1 MLGLALVRKSQA
13 VSRVPPISPASPA
26 EYPWSAARAPER
38 PAQRPV
44 HELWSACPQSS
55 RSCPGSA
62 QQSPR
67 AFREC
72 PPAQVP
78 PSISGVPCHASAI
91 LQKVLPPST
100 RRESRRSPGPS
111 IPGVAPKILQDL
123 RRGVSLE
130 PSTIPQ
136 RVLRQKVA
144 TKYTKFPDCAVS

>member
-1 MLGLALVRKSQA
+1 MLGLALVRNPQA

-38 PAQRPV
+38 PAERPV
-44 HELWSACPQSS
+44 HLRSACPQSS

-62 QQSPR
+62 QQSRR

-72 PPAQVP
+72 PPAKVLRV
-78 PSISGVPCHASAI
+78 SAECHAI
-91 LQKVLPPST
+91 LQRIPQKVLPPST
-100 RRESRRSPGPS
+100 RTESRRSPGPS
-111 IPGVAPKILQDL
+111 IPGVAPKILQDP
-123 RRGVSLE
+123 RRRVSLE